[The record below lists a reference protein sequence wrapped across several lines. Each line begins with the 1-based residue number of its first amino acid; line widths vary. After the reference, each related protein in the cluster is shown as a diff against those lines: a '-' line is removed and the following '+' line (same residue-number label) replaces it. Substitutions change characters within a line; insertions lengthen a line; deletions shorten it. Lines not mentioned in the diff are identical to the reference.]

1 MTMPLIP
8 VGVVGLTDDEQ
19 DTLALLYETWAKK
32 FYKNI
37 LLDTYY
43 EGHKA
48 FKDLGISIPPQMQNT
63 NAALGWPAK
72 AVQALARKH
81 VWEGFSLD
89 GSPDPFE
96 LGEAL
101 ARNDFDVELPQVF
114 NAAYRHGVAFLTVEP
129 GTGPG
134 DPPVV
139 IQARDAKWSSALWDM
154 RRRQISAAIAVT
166 ELSKDVPE
174 GVESPTEMVMWN
186 RDAIIVMRR
195 TDGRWAAER
204 LPNRTG
210 RVLVEKFAYDPQVG
224 RPFGHSRI
232 TREVRYLTDAALRT
246 LVRAETGAEFFS
258 SPQRY
263 VLGAAESAFEGESR
277 WSAISGRITALDLN
291 EEGDKP
297 DVGQFPQMS
306 MEPHLS
312 MYRQLAQNFCA
323 ATNLPQSQVGIFA
336 DNPASAE
343 AMQAA
348 EAALADEAE
357 YQWKCMSAALRRIAQ
372 DVIMVRDGLT
382 EPPAE
387 SWDLHPT
394 WTPARYVSP
403 QAAADTAVKLVGSF
417 PALADSAVAMRLAGL
432 TQEQIMGVRSEQ
444 RRTQAGDVLDR
455 LLAAA
460 PGPAEQEP
468 TVPAAPGE
476 VTSSGVQG

>member
-1 MTMPLIP
+1 MIMPPLP

-19 DTLALLYETWAKK
+19 AVLARLYRQWALK
-32 FYKNI
+32 FEKNV

-43 EGHKA
+43 DGHKS
-48 FKDLGISIPPQMQNT
+48 FTDLGISIPPQMQQT
-63 NAALGWPAK
+63 RAALGWPAK

-96 LGEAL
+96 LGEVL

-129 GTGPG
+129 GTASG

-166 ELSKDVPE
+166 EMTKDAPD
-174 GVESPTEMVMWN
+174 GVESPSEMVMWT

-195 TDGRWAAER
+195 AAGRWVAER

-210 RVLVEKFAYDPQVG
+210 RVLVEKIAYDPQIG

-277 WSAISGRITALDLN
+277 WSAISGRITVLDLN

-297 DVGQFPQMS
+297 AVGQFPQMS

-357 YQWKCMSAALRRIAQ
+357 YQWGCVTAALRRVAQ
-372 DVIMVRDGLT
+372 DAIMMRDGLT

-387 SWDLHPT
+387 SWNLHPT

-403 QAAADTAVKLVGSF
+403 QAAADTAVKLVATF

-432 TQEQIMGVRSEQ
+432 TQEQIMEVRSEQ
-444 RRTQAGDVLDR
+444 RRAQAGGVLDR
-455 LLAAA
+455 LLAAS
-460 PGPAEQEP
+460 PA
-468 TVPAAPGE
+468 PAAPPPVESGE
-476 VTSSGVQG
+476 VTSGDGQG

>member
-1 MTMPLIP
+1 MIMPPLP

-19 DTLALLYETWAKK
+19 AVLARLYRQWALK
-32 FYKNI
+32 FEKNV

-43 EGHKA
+43 DGHKS
-48 FKDLGISIPPQMQNT
+48 FTDLGISIPPQMQQT
-63 NAALGWPAK
+63 RAALGWPAK

-96 LGEAL
+96 LGEVL

-129 GTGPG
+129 GTAPG

-166 ELSKDVPE
+166 EMTKDAPD
-174 GVESPTEMVMWN
+174 GVESPSEMVMWT

-195 TDGRWAAER
+195 TAGRWVAER

-210 RVLVEKFAYDPQVG
+210 RVLVEKIAYDPQIG

-277 WSAISGRITALDLN
+277 WSAISGRITVLDLN

-297 DVGQFPQMS
+297 AVGQFPQMS
-306 MEPHLS
+306 MEPHLA

-357 YQWKCMSAALRRIAQ
+357 YQWGCVSAALRRVAQ
-372 DVIMVRDGLT
+372 DAIMVRDGLT

-387 SWDLHPT
+387 SWNLHPT

-403 QAAADTAVKLVGSF
+403 QAAADTAVKLVATF

-432 TQEQIMGVRSEQ
+432 TQEQIMEVRSEQ
-444 RRTQAGDVLDR
+444 RRTQAGGVLDR

-460 PGPAEQEP
+460 PGRAEQAAP
-468 TVPAAPGE
+468 PAAE
-476 VTSSGVQG
+476 VTSGADQG

>member
-1 MTMPLIP
+1 MIQAPIS
-8 VGVVGLTDDEQ
+8 VAGLTDDEQ
-19 DTLALLYETWAKK
+19 VTLNRLYKRWAAKFDKNALL
-32 FYKNI
+32 
-37 LLDTYY
+37 DVYY
-43 EGHKA
+43 DGHKA

-63 NAALGWPAK
+63 HAALGWPAK

-96 LGEAL
+96 LGEVL

-129 GTGPG
+129 GVDAG

-139 IQARDAKWSSALWDM
+139 IQARDAKWASALWDM

-166 ELSKDVPE
+166 EMSKDAPE
-174 GVESPTEMVMWN
+174 GLESPSELVMWT
-186 RDAIIVMRR
+186 RDAIVVMRR
-195 TDGRWAAER
+195 SDGRWSAER

-210 RVLVEKFAYDPQVG
+210 RVLVEKVAYDPQIG

-246 LVRAETGAEFFS
+246 MVRAETGAEFFS

-263 VLGAAESAFEGESR
+263 VLGASESAFEGQSR
-277 WSAISGRITALDLN
+277 WTAISGRITVLDLN
-291 EEGDKP
+291 DEGDKP

-306 MEPHLS
+306 MEPHLA

-323 ATNLPQSQVGIFA
+323 ATNLPQSQVGLFA

-348 EAALADEAE
+348 EAALSDEAE
-357 YQWKCMSAALRRIAQ
+357 HQWKIVSSALRRTAQ
-372 DVIMVRDGLT
+372 NALMVRDGLT

-403 QAAADTAVKLVGSF
+403 QAAADTAVKIVGAF

-432 TQEQIMGVRSEQ
+432 TQEQIMEVRSEQ
-444 RRTQAGDVLDR
+444 RRTESGAVLDR

-460 PGPAEQEP
+460 PAPTAPAPQEP
-468 TVPAAPGE
+468 TEAPVE
-476 VTSSGVQG
+476 VTSGDDQG